1 MFSCLYTA
9 CMKLMLFVMLNLFI
23 VYRHFCYVHVL
34 LLLCQK
40 FCIIGELEDFQVYR
54 GGGGGKG
61 GTFCVILKIK
71 KFEFF
76 REGPE
81 PPPPPSW
88 SMHVLHWLEY
98 KLLTNIALY
107 WNESVQTL
115 LKEKEGL
122 YNRLLVVFMW
132 SKGYQ

>member
-23 VYRHFCYVHVL
+23 VYRHFCYV

-54 GGGGGKG
+54 GGGGGGG

-81 PPPPPSW
+81 PPPSPFLIYACTS
-88 SMHVLHWLEY
+88 LAG
-98 KLLTNIALY
+98 I
-107 WNESVQTL
+107 
-115 LKEKEGL
+115 
-122 YNRLLVVFMW
+122 
-132 SKGYQ
+132 